1 MIASARGLAILAAVA
16 GALLVILLV
25 AGPRDDGPV
34 DRSLLPG
41 FDADKVTSISF
52 QHGQLS
58 SRIDRAGDT
67 WRIAQPPGI
76 ANPATVDAV
85 FTALRGGRWHRRGP
99 ASQADVPAESRASTG
114 ITVGSTSF
122 SIGKELPGTGQT
134 WIVRRDRHG
143 SDALLVD
150 SWVANALTPSPLELR
165 VLHPFECG
173 PATTITAT
181 TPDGSLRIEHGRLVE
196 PTQLWLDERLLRAL
210 ADACANLEI
219 RSLDGH
225 PDAQQALRIA
235 ADARTLVQ
243 SGSCDDPRLV
253 HVETPSGGGCVDA
266 SAIEDLRAAIHSIL
280 TATHDAIDLR
290 PLPVEPA
297 TLTLQDGSVLD
308 LAKQPR
314 IGDAD
319 ADPDQVRELV
329 GALSARGERA
339 LPRPSRAPTA
349 TIRVVDR
356 AGAEITL
363 ELFARERAIGR
374 AGEPGVIRVGDAA
387 WTTITRPSSA
397 LRDPTRWR
405 EDVTTLSSLTL
416 DHVTYKRGAVLGEW
430 TREPAGTF
438 DPTLVDALA
447 ETLAT
452 MRAPAGPPP
461 RRIAHRLTV
470 TFTPPVGAPTKHTI
484 EFAAPTSEGCA
495 ARVDGVA
502 VVLPLAS
509 CTAAVALAAQ
519 R

>member
-1 MIASARGLAILAAVA
+1 MIASVRGLAVLAAIA
-16 GALLVILLV
+16 GALLVLLLV
-25 AGPRDDGPV
+25 AGPRVDGPV

-41 FDADKVTSISF
+41 FDAEKITSISF
-52 QHGQLS
+52 RHGQAS
-58 SRIDRAGDT
+58 SQIDRAGDT
-67 WRIAQPPGI
+67 WRIAKPPGI

-99 ASQADVPAESRASTG
+99 TSQAGVPADPDASAG
-114 ITVGSTSF
+114 ITVGDTSF
-122 SIGKELPGTGQT
+122 AIGKELPGTGQT
-134 WIVRRDRHG
+134 WIVRRDSGG

-165 VLHPFECG
+165 VLHPFECAS
-173 PATTITAT
+173 ATTITAT
-181 TPDGSLRIEHGRLVE
+181 TPDGSMRIEQGRLVE
-196 PTQLWLDERLLRAL
+196 PRQLWLDERLLRAL
-210 ADACANLEI
+210 ADACANVEI
-219 RSLDGH
+219 RSLDGR
-225 PDAQQALRIA
+225 PSAPEVLRIA

-243 SGSCDDPRLV
+243 SGSCTDRRYAY
-253 HVETPSGGGCVDA
+253 VETPSGGGCVDA
-266 SAIEDLRAAIHSIL
+266 AAIEDLRAAIHAII
-280 TATHDAIDLR
+280 TATHEAIDRR
-290 PLPVEPA
+290 PLPVEPVK
-297 TLTLQDGSVLD
+297 LTVQDGSVLD

-314 IGDAD
+314 IGDVD
-319 ADPDQVRELV
+319 ADPDRVRELV
-329 GALSARGERA
+329 HALSARGEAA
-339 LPRPSRAPTA
+339 LPRPARAPSA
-349 TIRVVDR
+349 TIHVLDR
-356 AGAEITL
+356 AGSEITL

-374 AGEPGVIRVGDAA
+374 AGEPGVIRIGDAA

-416 DHVTYKRGAVLGEW
+416 DNVTYERGAVLGEW
-430 TREPAGTF
+430 TREPAGAF

-452 MRAPAGPPP
+452 VRAPAGPAP

-484 EFAAPTSEGCA
+484 EFAAPTSDGCA